1 MNNDASHVKETCIT
15 HRLYAT
21 VPRETKIWRLENNDT
36 LHKKNTIISISFI
49 QSFGNQFVTFI
60 EMVQN
65 YKSLNAF

>member
-15 HRLYAT
+15 QLYAT
-21 VPRETKIWRLENNDT
+21 VPRETKIWRPEKKGT
-36 LHKKNTIISISFI
+36 LHQKNTIISISFI